1 MEQGSN
7 KTKRKKNDTG
17 QPLRRGVIP
26 VRAGMLKRCTRV
38 DKVYWW
44 RPVWHF
50 QIFTGCDRVGI
61 WPGHRLPKSEN
72 CTTQSKWRKKK
83 LAVLIIFFLISSSW
97 WRLAFLFSPYTLSG
111 GDGRT
116 ISVHTHTKSVV
127 RQCSLDIT
135 KAISQ
140 TAQPQKTRER
150 ETRNQKKFIIHA
162 LMRVYA
168 LHHQLAD
175 CKPHIFLAFN
185 SRIYSLFVCYC
196 EVAVRACK
204 LFWLWTSLLF
214 SRRPNVWHDEAI
226 RLSFIYRTQYIETM
240 DLWEQSPG
248 AACAATDLH
257 NLKTMISCYAER
269 RKKNWGKN

>member
-1 MEQGSN
+1 MHKIYGDGADGKWN
-7 KTKRKKNDTG
+7 KAATKRKEKKTTLASLCDVEWFPCVRECLKDAHGSIKSLDDGPYDTFKYSRAAIELAFDLVTDFQSRKTVQQRASDAKN
-17 QPLRRGVIP
+17 
-26 VRAGMLKRCTRV
+26 
-38 DKVYWW
+38 
-44 RPVWHF
+44 
-50 QIFTGCDRVGI
+50 
-61 WPGHRLPKSEN
+61 
-72 CTTQSKWRKKK
+72 

-116 ISVHTHTKSVV
+116 ISVYTHTKSVV

-175 CKPHIFLAFN
+175 CKP
-185 SRIYSLFVCYC
+185 IY
-196 EVAVRACK
+196 
-204 LFWLWTSLLF
+204 FWLSTDEFIPF
-214 SRRPNVWHDEAI
+214 SFVIVRLQCARANSFDSGRHFCFLDGQTFDMMRPYCC
-226 RLSFIYRTQYIETM
+226 LSYT
-240 DLWEQSPG
+240 
-248 AACAATDLH
+248 AH
-257 NLKTMISCYAER
+257 NI
-269 RKKNWGKN
+269 